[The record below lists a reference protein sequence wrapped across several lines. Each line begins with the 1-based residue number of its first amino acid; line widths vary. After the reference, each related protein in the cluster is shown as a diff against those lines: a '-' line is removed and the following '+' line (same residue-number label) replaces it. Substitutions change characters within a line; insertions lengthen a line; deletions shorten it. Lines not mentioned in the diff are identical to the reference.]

1 MRLGFAPVIVPVIAL
16 CASPLAVAEWTV
28 TDLLSL
34 RSEVVET
41 HASFIQ
47 DRYSVLLSEPLRSRG
62 RLHYR
67 APGFLL
73 QEFDA
78 PFASR
83 TVLDGETLL
92 TWRDGEEVSMPL
104 RRSGRVGVYARALC
118 GVLGGRIGDI
128 GDHFRIDLSGTE
140 ERWTLRLTLRDD
152 LSSNDGR
159 NGHAASSQPYVEI
172 RGRREKLRRIE
183 VRESPAERTVMEIR
197 EAR

>member
-1 MRLGFAPVIVPVIAL
+1 MRLGFASVIAL
-16 CASPLAVAEWTV
+16 CASPLATAEWTV
-28 TDLLSL
+28 TDLLSV

-47 DRYSVLLSEPLRSRG
+47 DRHSLLLNEPLRSRG

-73 QEFDA
+73 QEIDA

-83 TVLDGETLL
+83 TVLDGDTLL
-92 TWRDGEEVSMPL
+92 MWRDGREVSMSL
-104 RRSGRVGVYARALC
+104 RRSGRVGLYARALR
-118 GVLGGRIGDI
+118 GVLSGRIGDI
-128 GDHFRIDLSGTE
+128 AGRFRIDLSGTE

-152 LSSNDGR
+152 LSSHDGR
-159 NGHAASSQPYVEI
+159 NGHVASAQPYVEV

-183 VRESPAERTVMEIR
+183 VRESPTERTVMEIH

>member
-1 MRLGFAPVIVPVIAL
+1 MRLGFAPVIAPVIVPVIAL

-128 GDHFRIDLSGTE
+128 GDTLPDRPVGHRGALDAAPHPARRPVVKRWSKWSRWLPRSRTSKSVVAARSCAESRSGNP
-140 ERWTLRLTLRDD
+140 LP
-152 LSSNDGR
+152 S
-159 NGHAASSQPYVEI
+159 
-172 RGRREKLRRIE
+172 
-183 VRESPAERTVMEIR
+183 VR
-197 EAR
+197 